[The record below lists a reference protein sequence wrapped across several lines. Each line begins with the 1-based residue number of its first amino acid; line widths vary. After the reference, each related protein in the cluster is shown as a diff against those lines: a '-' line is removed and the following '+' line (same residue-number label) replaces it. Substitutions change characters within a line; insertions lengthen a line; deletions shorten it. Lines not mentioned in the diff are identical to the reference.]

1 MYFPEERQNYRGGE
15 FNTSNAKMWS
25 CSQPFV
31 QSISYK
37 EHCTLF
43 RNLEDLGFI
52 VSFPFALFFCDGQG
66 EKWTGRR
73 ERWGKEETFYAV
85 FFFFFLSH
93 IIYIQILGY
102 RLSSKKRQ
110 FPCLFVLVLPMENTS
125 CWSFFAGFFLFF
137 MQSRNPA
144 LCCLQRT
151 LSPVTKWYL
160 DKNPSPFFSH
170 SDILHLLHIIATMN
184 AWGGSLLVW
193 ALHGP
198 FQEWH
203 ENRLSE
209 GAVET
214 LLHWES

>member
-1 MYFPEERQNYRGGE
+1 MELLTALCSKHFLQRALYSLQKPGG
-15 FNTSNAKMWS
+15 FRLYCQLSFCPLFLWWPRRKVDRKKGKMR
-25 CSQPFV
+25 
-31 QSISYK
+31 K
-37 EHCTLF
+37 R
-43 RNLEDLGFI
+43 RNILCCL
-52 VSFPFALFFCDGQG
+52 
-66 EKWTGRR
+66 
-73 ERWGKEETFYAV
+73 
-85 FFFFFLSH
+85 FFFFLSH